1 MPKMRETNFDPFV
14 FRLRYEYELLV
25 VPGLVLNDSIKPIV
39 QKIAKE
45 PPIMINPDQLGGSE
59 AAGKTFT
66 MGIRLKTVNNVIAF
80 ECRTIYEIFP
90 IFTC

>member
-1 MPKMRETNFDPFV
+1 M
-14 FRLRYEYELLV
+14 V

-45 PPIMINPDQLGGSE
+45 PPIMINPDQLGGSL

-66 MGIRLKTVNNVIAF
+66 MGIRSKTTNHVSSQCGKYF
-80 ECRTIYEIFP
+80 EYMSFSKVCTVFFIHVSFFVVAEILFANP
-90 IFTC
+90 